1 MAGAETIHEV
11 LTFVPKDYT
20 DVIET
25 GTFLG
30 HATKRFADKY
40 DTVHTIEL
48 DDKLSKF
55 AEQGMKENGYENITC
70 WVGDSAEILPKL
82 ISDYNKNF
90 SDKKVLFYL
99 DAHWSGDESVKEY
112 KDGWSGP
119 MSWIGNYTAHK
130 GKDNNPTSQEQV
142 PLEEELLGI
151 YNNFKNECVIC
162 VDDYDKFDEDGK
174 GLSGVMFE
182 AEDWS
187 HINLSKIFISMS
199 DRVVDMFSVNNR
211 LVIKLK
217 EKNVL

>member
-1 MAGAETIHEV
+1 MAGNETITK
-11 LTFVPKDYT
+11 LIGKLPYGFS
-20 DVIET
+20 DVVET
-25 GTFLG
+25 GTFIG
-30 HATKRFADKY
+30 DTAKKFAVGMNW
-40 DTVHTIEL
+40 VHTIEIDERL
-48 DDKLSKF
+48 YEF
-55 AEQGMKENGYENITC
+55 AKKGIEESGNGNVTC
-70 WVGDSAEILPKL
+70 WLGDSAEVIPK
-82 ISDYNKNF
+82 IIKDYNENHTG
-90 SDKKVLFYL
+90 KKVVFYL

>member
-112 KDGWSGP
+112 KDG
-119 MSWIGNYTAHK
+119 
-130 GKDNNPTSQEQV
+130 
-142 PLEEELLGI
+142 
-151 YNNFKNECVIC
+151 
-162 VDDYDKFDEDGK
+162 
-174 GLSGVMFE
+174 
-182 AEDWS
+182 
-187 HINLSKIFISMS
+187 
-199 DRVVDMFSVNNR
+199 
-211 LVIKLK
+211 
-217 EKNVL
+217 